1 MSVKMV
7 RINLEVIMDQK
18 KKTQLFP
25 FEDNQNTFYV
35 EGERLEKIQELWEG
49 DEAAFMNFIVG
60 LLQ

>member
-1 MSVKMV
+1 
-7 RINLEVIMDQK
+7 MDQK

>member
-1 MSVKMV
+1 MSAKMV